1 VLGYARQHPSAVA
14 AFQRAIVQAQ
24 ALAATRSVVE
34 QSLPTYIK
42 GIPPQLVAAVHLD
55 SYPTS
60 LSQTRLQRVADA
72 MLEAGMLKQP
82 FDARQLLMP

>member
-1 VLGYARQHPSAVA
+1 VVA
-14 AFQRAIVQAQ
+14 AFQRGLVQAQ

-34 QSLPTYIK
+34 RSLPTYIP
-42 GIPPQLVAAVHLD
+42 GMPPQIVAAVHVD

-72 MLEAGMLKQP
+72 MFEAGLLKQP
-82 FDARQLLMP
+82 FDTRQLLGP